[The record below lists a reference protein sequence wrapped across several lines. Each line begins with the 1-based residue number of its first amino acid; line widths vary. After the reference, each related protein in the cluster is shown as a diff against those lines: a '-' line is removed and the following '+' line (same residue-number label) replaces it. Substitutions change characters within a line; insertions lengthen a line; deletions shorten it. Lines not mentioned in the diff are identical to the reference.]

1 MVKKKLQINTIFS
14 HVYGH
19 QDKNCLIEDLPIL
32 EKINMECDIRSES
45 DLCTNVQNNDPT
57 PPGLN
62 RETTVYRIYG
72 TKVTYSVDESLRMK
86 INHKELR
93 SFIYDKRVL

>member
-1 MVKKKLQINTIFS
+1 MNTILS

-32 EKINMECDIRSES
+32 EKINMECDIRSKSE
-45 DLCTNVQNNDPT
+45 LCANVQNNAPT

-62 RETTVYRIYG
+62 RDTTVYRIYG
-72 TKVTYSVDESLRMK
+72 TKVTYSVGESLRKK
-86 INHKELR
+86 INHK
-93 SFIYDKRVL
+93 